1 MTRENLDGEV
11 SGVAAMGFEWIQ
23 KPLGWRERYWK
34 LLELRMRAA
43 WRSMTWTIGFLMGT
57 RNLADWWQV
66 LIGLER
72 TSQRQVVASA
82 IEPRLRSSVVLSTK
96 ASQQVP

>member
-43 WRSMTWTIGFLMGT
+43 WRLMTWTIGFLMGT
-57 RNLADWWQV
+57 RNLADWWQPGPLV
-66 LIGLER
+66 PPLPAEGSDSVGWRLPLR
-72 TSQRQVVASA
+72 AAVA
-82 IEPRLRSSVVLSTK
+82 RRR
-96 ASQQVP
+96 